1 MAGGQPHASGTGA
14 SGASSAPN
22 NREITRRA
30 LLGAGTAALGA
41 LAAPHVSTALAS
53 PTGDGR
59 KVIHVIGHSH
69 IDAAWLW
76 PWRDGAYAVLNTFR
90 SALDRMR
97 ETPGFCFS
105 HSSAEHYR
113 WAQASDPGLF
123 KEVRQRIEEG
133 RWEVVGGWPIEP
145 DCNIPSAESFVR
157 HALYG
162 KAFMRR
168 ALGQDVRIGFNPDA
182 FGHAGGLPTILKA
195 AAYDYYVFMRP
206 MDNPDL
212 PLLFWWEGPDGSRVL
227 SLRILENYSAPAR
240 MLPSVAN
247 KVFAPGFDHG
257 AFLLGVG
264 NHGGGVTREQV
275 RQMIEFQKDPAL
287 PEIRWSTLRD
297 FFEAVEQS
305 PAFPDLPV
313 VRHEL
318 QHVARGCYSSHAEV
332 KSLNRRAEQ
341 SLAHAEAIAAV
352 ARRAAGFDYP
362 AVAFRDAWWK
372 VAFNQFHDML
382 AGTALP
388 AVYAEVRDGMG
399 SACDTATASQVGG
412 LLTMAKRVDTSAVKE
427 SAVFLF
433 NPLPWKRTALLEMQA
448 ETPSPVQDGA
458 GSRPELPTLLRDH
471 EGTEVPIQWVN
482 DLMPRM
488 WIATLVAQVEL
499 PPCGY
504 RVLEVGHGRPP
515 APLPWLDNCKPCD
528 DRLGIASLLATDGR
542 ELLAGPISLVVI
554 EDRSNAFGH
563 GASVEQEFYL
573 RQFRREAGRPTFV
586 SSKVVEDG
594 PVLRITRQRARWK
607 TSDIVLDIIQFR
619 GSEEIEL
626 RLAVDWHE
634 RGEMLKLEVPT
645 AFPAPVVQA
654 KTAAS
659 VTERKP
665 DGDEQPY
672 QDWVAVEG
680 RLQGQDYTV
689 GLLNKSTYSYDCLG
703 GLLRTVVLRSVP
715 FVNRFSVP
723 GRLSTS
729 VPDDPPVTW
738 MDQGRQERAFRLVP
752 ARGRWNQVALDR
764 RAQGFQSPA
773 EHVADSRHA
782 GVEPWERS
790 YLEIG
795 PAGVSVLAVKRAE
808 DGSGT
813 IVRIQESAGVE
824 VEATVKSAAFGIDA
838 TVALRPFQLKTL
850 LLTDTDELREVTLLE
865 QPPNG

>member
-1 MAGGQPHASGTGA
+1 
-14 SGASSAPN
+14 
-22 NREITRRA
+22 
-30 LLGAGTAALGA
+30 
-41 LAAPHVSTALAS
+41 
-53 PTGDGR
+53 
-59 KVIHVIGHSH
+59 
-69 IDAAWLW
+69 
-76 PWRDGAYAVLNTFR
+76 
-90 SALDRMR
+90 
-97 ETPGFCFS
+97 
-105 HSSAEHYR
+105 
-113 WAQASDPGLF
+113 
-123 KEVRQRIEEG
+123 
-133 RWEVVGGWPIEP
+133 
-145 DCNIPSAESFVR
+145 
-157 HALYG
+157 
-162 KAFMRR
+162 
-168 ALGQDVRIGFNPDA
+168 
-182 FGHAGGLPTILKA
+182 
-195 AAYDYYVFMRP
+195 MRP

-247 KVFAPGFDHG
+247 KVFAPGFTHG
-257 AFLLGVG
+257 AFFLGVG

-297 FFEAVEQS
+297 FFKAVEQS
-305 PAFPDLPV
+305 PAFPNLPV
-313 VRHEL
+313 VRHDL

-341 SLAHAEAIAAV
+341 TLGHAEAIAAV
-352 ARRAAGFDYP
+352 ACRTAGYDYP
-362 AVAFRDAWWK
+362 TVAFHDAWWK

-388 AVYAEVRDGMG
+388 SVYAEVRDGVG
-399 SACDTATASQVGG
+399 AACDTATASRVES
-412 LLTMAKRVDTSAVKE
+412 LLTMAKRVDTSAVE
-427 SAVFLF
+427 ETAIFLF

-448 ETPSPVQDGA
+448 ETPSPVQDGE
-458 GSRPELPTLLRDH
+458 GSRPELPTLLRGHD
-471 EGTEVPIQWVN
+471 GTEVPIQWVN

-504 RVLEVGHGRPP
+504 RVLELAHGRPP
-515 APLPWLDNCKPCD
+515 APLPWLDNCKPCA
-528 DRLGIASLLATDGR
+528 DRLGIASLLAPDGQ
-542 ELLAGPISLVVI
+542 ELLAEPISLVVI

-563 GASVEQEFYL
+563 GASVEREFYL
-573 RQFRREAGRPTFV
+573 KQFRREAGRPTFV

-619 GSEEIEL
+619 GHEEIEL
-626 RLAVDWHE
+626 RLSVDWHE

-645 AFPAPVVQA
+645 AFAAPVVHA

-659 VTERKP
+659 VTKRDP
-665 DGDEQPY
+665 DGEEHPY
-672 QDWVAVEG
+672 QDWVAVGG
-680 RLQGQDYTV
+680 RLEGQDYTV
-689 GLLNKSTYSYDCLG
+689 GLLNTSTYSYDCLG

-723 GRLSTS
+723 GPLSTR
-729 VPDDPPVTW
+729 VPDEPPVTW

-752 ARGRWNQVALDR
+752 ARGRWNDVALDR

-773 EHVADSRHA
+773 EYVADSRHA
-782 GVEPWERS
+782 GAEPWERS

-813 IVRIQESAGVE
+813 IVRIQECAGVPT
-824 VEATVKSAAFGIDA
+824 EATVKSAAFGIDA
-838 TVALRPFQLKTL
+838 RLPLRPFQLKTL
-850 LLTDTDELREVTLLE
+850 LLADTNELREVTLLE
-865 QPPNG
+865 QPHGG

>member
-1 MAGGQPHASGTGA
+1 MPIPGTSVGD
-14 SGASSAPN
+14 SVPAP
-22 NREITRRA
+22 RELTRRA

-41 LAAPHVSTALAS
+41 LAAPGVPAAVAR
-53 PTGDGR
+53 PAGDGR

-105 HSSAEHYR
+105 HSSAAHYR
-113 WAQASDPGLF
+113 WVQDSDPALF
-123 KEVRQRIEEG
+123 REVRQRIDEG
-133 RWEVVGGWPIEP
+133 RWEVVGGWPVEP
-145 DCNIPSAESFVR
+145 DCNIPSGESLVR

-162 KAFMRR
+162 KAFMRQS
-168 ALGQDVRIGFNPDA
+168 LGQDVRIGFNPDS

-206 MDNPDL
+206 MNNPAL

-240 MLPSVAN
+240 MLPSVAD
-247 KVFAPGFDHG
+247 KVFAPGFAHG
-257 AFLLGVG
+257 AFFLGVG

-275 RQMIEFQKDPAL
+275 RQMSEFQKDPAL
-287 PEIRWSTLRD
+287 PEIRWSTLQK
-297 FFEAVEQS
+297 FFEAVEES
-305 PAFPDLPV
+305 PAFANLPV

-332 KSLNRRAEQ
+332 KGLNRRAEKT
-341 SLAHAEAIAAV
+341 LGHAEAILAV
-352 ARRAAGFDYP
+352 ARRAAGFEYP
-362 AVAFRDAWWK
+362 TAAFRDAWWK

-388 AVYAEVRDGMG
+388 AVYVEVRDGVG
-399 SACDTATASQVGG
+399 AACDTATTSQVGG
-412 LLTMAKRVDTSAVKE
+412 LLTMAKRVDTSAVEE

-458 GSRPELPTLLRDH
+458 GSRPEPPTHLRGHD
-471 EGTEVPIQWVN
+471 GSTVPIQWVN

-488 WIATLVAQVEL
+488 WMGTLVAQVEL

-504 RVLEVGHGRPP
+504 RVFELAHGRPP
-515 APLPWLDNCKPCD
+515 APRPWLDNCKPCT
-528 DRLGIASLLATDGR
+528 DRLGIASLLAADGR

-563 GASVEQEFYL
+563 GASIEQEFYL
-573 RQFRREAGRPTFV
+573 RQFRREAGRATFV

-619 GSEEIEL
+619 GHEEIEL
-626 RLAVDWHE
+626 RLAVDWNEH
-634 RGEMLKLEVPT
+634 GEMLKLEVPT
-645 AFPAPVVQA
+645 AFSTPKVLA

-659 VTERKP
+659 VTERRP

-680 RLQGQDYTV
+680 RLEGQDYTV

-703 GLLRTVVLRSVP
+703 GLLRTAVLRAVP
-715 FVNRFSVP
+715 FINRFSMP
-723 GRLSTS
+723 GPLSTR

-738 MDQGRQERAFRLVP
+738 MDQGRQERTFRLVP
-752 ARGRWNQVALDR
+752 ARGRWNEVALDR
-764 RAQGFQSPA
+764 RAEGFHSPA
-773 EHVADSRHA
+773 EHVADSRHE

-790 YLEIG
+790 YLEVG
-795 PAGVSVLAVKRAE
+795 PAGVAVLAVKRAE
-808 DGSGT
+808 DGTGT
-813 IVRIQESAGVE
+813 IVRIQECAGVPTD
-824 VEATVKSAAFGIDA
+824 AAVKSAAFGIDA
-838 TVALRPFQLKTL
+838 RVPLRPFELKTL
-850 LLTDTDELREVTLLE
+850 LLTDTNELREVTLLE
-865 QPPNG
+865 QPRGG